1 MSEHNPSDLSSIP
14 SMTALLSAVQSD
26 AQLSSLPRA
35 VISNALRAVVDNLR
49 DQLRKN
55 EPLAS
60 GALTVAAILALA
72 AAQIAAQRARR
83 LTRVINATGVILHTG
98 LGRSVLS
105 EAAVQRLTQVASGYC
120 SLEIDLATGER
131 GQRGRYAEALLCQL
145 TGAESAMIV
154 NNNAAATMLALRGL
168 AAGKEVIVSR
178 GQLIEIGGSYR
189 LPDVMSAGGSILKE
203 VGTTNKTHLSDYE
216 EAISDRTAMIMH
228 VHTSNYRVVG
238 FAESPGI
245 AELTQLA
252 HNNNLIMFDDLGS
265 GALLDDEMWA
275 REHEPTV
282 AASLKAGA
290 DFVSFSG
297 DKLLGGPQAGILLG
311 NKATIDRLRRD
322 PMARALR
329 VDKLTL
335 AALEATLEIYLSP
348 DRPKA
353 EIPTLAA
360 LSESLESVTLRA
372 ERLAKVLSDA
382 APSESF
388 TVERLESFAGG
399 GSLPARPIPTAVVRW
414 QPSSA
419 HRAETIVSRM
429 RTGNPAVLARIKD
442 AAVLFD
448 ARSLAG
454 HELELLRDAFCA
466 ALAC

>member
-1 MSEHNPSDLSSIP
+1 
-14 SMTALLSAVQSD
+14 MTALLSAAQSD
-26 AQLSSLPRA
+26 AHLSSLPRPF
-35 VISNALRAVVDNLR
+35 VSDALRAVVDNLR

-72 AAQIAAQRARR
+72 GAQIAALRARR
-83 LTRVINATGVILHTG
+83 LIRVINATGVILHTG

-105 EAAVQRLTQVASGYC
+105 RAAVERLKQVASGYC

-145 TGAESAMIV
+145 TGAESAMVV

-168 AAGKEVIVSR
+168 ATGKEVIVSR

-189 LPDVMSAGGSILKE
+189 LPDVMSAGGSILRE

-238 FAESPGI
+238 FAESPGV
-245 AELTQLA
+245 AELAQLA
-252 HNNNLIMFDDLGS
+252 HDHNLIMFDDLGS

-275 REHEPTV
+275 KENEPTV
-282 AASLKAGA
+282 ATSLNAGA

-311 NKATIDRLRRD
+311 GAPTIDRLRRD

-348 DRPKA
+348 DRAKA

-360 LSESLESVTLRA
+360 LSETLDSVILRA
-372 ERLAKVLSDA
+372 ERLAKLLHDA
-382 APSESF
+382 APSENF

-414 QPSSA
+414 QPSPA
-419 HRAETIVSRM
+419 HRAETIASRM

-448 ARSLAG
+448 ARSLVDD
-454 HELELLRDAFCA
+454 ELELLRDAFCA
-466 ALAC
+466 ALGQ